1 MEGIIKELKGLPEH
15 YQLLVWLSALVVF
28 LVIFKKITQL
38 NYKLIVGIV
47 CALLVLYIL
56 AFFVPIKPIDKR
68 NSSATPQD
76 SEKSD
81 TKNENEETISEINNL
96 IKQLEIKKKSTEHF
110 ERSVYKDT
118 TLNNIKFTI
127 DQLKTILTDLN
138 SKNNQSVN
146 KGIYDYPIFKNKAH
160 EILSH

>member
-1 MEGIIKELKGLPEH
+1 MK
-15 YQLLVWLSALVVF
+15 
-28 LVIFKKITQL
+28 
-38 NYKLIVGIV
+38 
-47 CALLVLYIL
+47 
-56 AFFVPIKPIDKR
+56 
-68 NSSATPQD
+68 
-76 SEKSD
+76 
-81 TKNENEETISEINNL
+81 INNL